1 MTPKKD
7 LHVYPTKYDIGA
19 AGRVST
25 SVSTYNPSESHPFD
39 TVNRLRL
46 MMVIMQGQGEGNC
59 GLHLEALLKRKV
71 IHAHYPLHEREALL
85 MLADEWLSLHVLPW
99 QQVRSITIHSFFP
112 FKLLLYCMF

>member
-7 LHVYPTKYDIGA
+7 LHVYPTKHDIGA
-19 AGRVST
+19 GARVST
-25 SVSTYNPSESHPFD
+25 GVSTYNPSESHPFD

-46 MMVIMQGQGEGNC
+46 MMVIIQGQGEGNC

-71 IHAHYPLHEREALL
+71 IHAHYPLHERETLL

-99 QQVRSITIHSFFP
+99 QQVRLFTIYSSLSFE
-112 FKLLLYCMF
+112 LLYYCRL